1 MKCAL
6 EMHIYME
13 NLNEIYFILTTKIDR
28 CDHRNW
34 GGRPIA
40 IAAELS
46 SVMVVVVVVAV
57 KADIVIVLVLVMI
70 IAKAECVFGD
80 YASVNTNLPVLHFS

>member
-13 NLNEIYFILTTKIDR
+13 NLNEVYFILTTKIDR
-28 CDHRNW
+28 CDHSNW
-34 GGRPIA
+34 SGRPLA
-40 IAAELS
+40 IAAEVGS
-46 SVMVVVVVVAV
+46 GVVVM
-57 KADIVIVLVLVMI
+57 ADIVIVLVLVMI
-70 IAKAECVFGD
+70 MAKVECVFGD